1 MPRYRRRTT
10 IFSIAVFGALVLL
23 CSASLAAAQP
33 PGWFGDDHLHA
44 FVSINGTSI
53 TQTSQTEPVEISLEE
68 NTTIYIQIDVVG
80 SEAIFNLNGTIS
92 FFYQSFKIFELFLSQ
107 NESVE
112 SLAPADPILPVEAL
126 IDFGAILTTTVGGLE
141 IDLVTGQFEAS
152 VSMLYYLEGETPG
165 ADAPHRIEQN
175 FFLLIPPSS
184 FLDSITSVAGI
195 ATAVATGTA
204 VIGVGAN
211 FKNLFDGLSTAHKLR
226 SIQKKTSEIRSL
238 PDLTVLAA
246 LPALFS
252 VVAGMV
258 KVKKKKEEEEETETR
273 EGVSEYIVRQ
283 RVRALAHDA
292 WRHDK
297 CPNCKAKWRENATNC
312 KKCKIDV
319 DDAKNAYADLLASR
333 VDPALRLMNKK
344 KSLSIR
350 KLAKKTKSS
359 EYNAGVIGAAMVD
372 TQVTEIQKI
381 ETPLRSFVMNIG
393 GLAFL
398 LLTWQQLLGGA
409 ASQFQTTLTVVGGAL
424 SLGVI
429 VALYVSR
436 RTQIQK
442 LKEELDEKDIPVVED
457 SPPEATT
464 GPSENESTF
473 GGPGASEDTL
483 ESDTES
489 GSEYSMEE
497 TESAGVSGETPDE
510 VDEDFD

>member
-1 MPRYRRRTT
+1 MPRYRRRTPILT
-10 IFSIAVFGALVLL
+10 VAVFGALVLL

-53 TQTSQTEPVEISLEE
+53 TETSQTTPVEIDLDDYTS
-68 NTTIYIQIDVVG
+68 IYIQIDVVG
-80 SEAIFNLNGTIS
+80 STPIIDLNGTIS
-92 FFYQSFKIFELFLSQ
+92 FFYQSFKIFELYLAQ
-107 NESVE
+107 NETVT
-112 SLAPADPILPVEAL
+112 SLAPTDPILPIEAL
-126 IDFGAILTTTVGGLE
+126 IDFGSILTTTLGGLE
-141 IDLVTGQFEAS
+141 IDLITGQFEAS
-152 VSMLYYLEGETPG
+152 VSMLYYLEGDTEG
-165 ADAPHRIEQN
+165 VDEPHRIEQN
-175 FFLLIPPSS
+175 FYLLIPPSS
-184 FLDSITSVAGI
+184 FLDSVTSVAGI

-204 VIGVGAN
+204 VVGVGAN

-238 PDLTVLAA
+238 PDLTVLGA

-258 KVKKKKEEEEETETR
+258 KVKKKKKDEVEPETK

-283 RVRALAHDA
+283 RVRALAPDA
-292 WRHDK
+292 WRHDR
-297 CPNCKAKWRENATNC
+297 CPNCKAKWRENATQC

-319 DDAKNAYADLLASR
+319 DDAKNAYADLLASK
-333 VDPALRLMNKK
+333 VDPALRVMSKK

-350 KLAKKTKSS
+350 KLAKKTKTN

-398 LLTWQQLLGGA
+398 ILTWQQLLGGA

-436 RTQIQK
+436 RTQVQK
-442 LKEELDEKDIPVVED
+442 LRVELEEQEIRVVEEPPPQVHAEQIEGEP
-457 SPPEATT
+457 SYEEPEA
-464 GPSENESTF
+464 PDDTF
-473 GGPGASEDTL
+473 A
-483 ESDTES
+483 SDTEAQ
-489 GSEYSMEE
+489 SEYDADEV
-497 TESAGVSGETPDE
+497 ESAEIPDDSLDEPGEDSQ
-510 VDEDFD
+510 

>member
-1 MPRYRRRTT
+1 MPRYRRRTAVL
-10 IFSIAVFGALVLL
+10 SLAVFGALILL

-53 TQTSQTEPVEISLEE
+53 TQTSQTEPVEISLETY
-68 NTTIYIQIDVVG
+68 TTIYIQVDVVG

-107 NESVE
+107 NDTVE
-112 SLAPADPILPVEAL
+112 TLAPTDPILPVEAL
-126 IDFGAILTTTVGGLE
+126 IDFGGILTTTLGGFE
-141 IDLVTGQFEAS
+141 IDLITGQFEAS

-165 ADAPHRIEQN
+165 VNTPHRIEQN
-175 FFLLIPPSS
+175 FFLLIPSSS

-204 VIGVGAN
+204 VVGVGAN
-211 FKNLFDGLSTAHKLR
+211 FKNLFDGLSSAHKIR
-226 SIQKKTSEIRSL
+226 SIQKKASEIRSL
-238 PDLTVLAA
+238 PDLTVLGA

-258 KVKKKKEEEEETETR
+258 KVKKKTGDEGETETK

-283 RVRALAHDA
+283 RVRMLAHDA
-292 WRHDK
+292 WRYDR

-333 VDPALRLMNKK
+333 VEPALRVMSKK

-350 KLAKKTKSS
+350 KLAKRTKSS

-372 TQVTEIQKI
+372 TEVTEIQKI

-398 LLTWQQLLGGA
+398 ILTWQQLLGGA

-429 VALYVSR
+429 VALYFSR

-442 LKEELDEKDIPVVED
+442 LRAELDEKDIPVVED
-457 SPPEATT
+457 VPSEVSTELTEDDSSLKEPEA
-464 GPSENESTF
+464 SDVAVEST
-473 GGPGASEDTL
+473 L
-483 ESDTES
+483 EPRSDFDR
-489 GSEYSMEE
+489 EE
-497 TESAGVSGETPDE
+497 TESAEMPDE
-510 VDEDFD
+510 SLYETDEGYE

>member
-10 IFSIAVFGALVLL
+10 IFSVAVFGALVLL
-23 CSASLAAAQP
+23 WSASLAAAQP
-33 PGWFGDDHLHA
+33 PNWFGDDHLHA
-44 FVSINGTSI
+44 LVEINGTPI
-53 TQTSQTEPVEISLEE
+53 TQTSQAEPVEISLET
-68 NTTIYIQIDVVG
+68 NTSVYIRIDVVG
-80 SEAIFNLNGTIS
+80 SAAIFNLNGTIS
-92 FFYQSFKIFELFLSQ
+92 FFYQSFKIFELYLAQ
-107 NESVE
+107 NETVAY
-112 SLAPADPILPVEAL
+112 LAPADPIVPVEAL
-126 IDFGAILTTTVGGLE
+126 VDFGALLTTSIAGLE
-141 IDLVTGQFEAS
+141 VDLVTGQFEAS
-152 VSMLYYLEGETPG
+152 VSMLYYLEGETVG
-165 ADAPHRIEQN
+165 VDAPHRIEQP
-175 FFLLIPPSS
+175 FYLLIPSS
-184 FLDSITSVAGI
+184 SPLDAITSVAGV

-211 FKNLFDGLSTAHKLR
+211 FKNLFDGLSTAHKIR
-226 SIQKKTSEIRSL
+226 SIQKKASEIRSL
-238 PDLTVLAA
+238 PDLTVLGA

-258 KVKKKKEEEEETETR
+258 KVRKKKDEEEPEAK

-292 WRHDK
+292 WRHDT
-297 CPNCKAKWRENATNC
+297 CPSCKAKWRENATNC

-333 VDPALRLMNKK
+333 VDPALRVMSKK

-350 KLAKKTKSS
+350 KLAKRTKSS

-398 LLTWQQLLGGA
+398 ILTWQQLLGGA

-429 VALYVSR
+429 VALYFSR

-442 LKEELDEKDIPVVED
+442 LRAELDEEEISVVDEP
-457 SPPEATT
+457 PPEARTEPVEDE
-464 GPSENESTF
+464 PSYEDSTE
-473 GGPGASEDTL
+473 PEDTF
-483 ESDTES
+483 DS
-489 GSEYSMEE
+489 GSEAEPEYHPGE
-497 TESAGVSGETPDE
+497 TESAEMI
-510 VDEDFD
+510 DEDLDEADEEFE